1 MSRDYLL
8 FLDDIAQSSQ
18 KILRYI
24 GGISYEQF
32 LRDDKTYDAV
42 IRNLE
47 VIGEAVK
54 NIPEEIRTRYPEIEW
69 RKMAGLR
76 DIVAHEYFGVSDEI
90 VWDVIQNKIPFL
102 LEQVNQILNKAVE

>member
-69 RKMAGLR
+69 RKMSGLR

-90 VWDVIQNKIPFL
+90 VWDVIQNKIPVL
-102 LEQVNQILNKAVE
+102 LEQVNQILKQSS

>member
-54 NIPEEIRTRYPEIEW
+54 NIPEEDP
-69 RKMAGLR
+69 
-76 DIVAHEYFGVSDEI
+76 HPVS
-90 VWDVIQNKIPFL
+90 
-102 LEQVNQILNKAVE
+102 

>member
-47 VIGEAVK
+47 VIGE
-54 NIPEEIRTRYPEIEW
+54 T
-69 RKMAGLR
+69 
-76 DIVAHEYFGVSDEI
+76 
-90 VWDVIQNKIPFL
+90 
-102 LEQVNQILNKAVE
+102 